1 MLIINQVFSQEEE
14 FVRYKFGNATLRSSA
29 HTLRYSKIRATDK
42 GPNTGTHKLPPEIRQ
57 RHVTSYDTLK
67 YDLRGEVL
75 RMLHG
80 MDTDMIGDFHNDDEQ
95 QDWRLENF
103 IVPPNSLLPRKKS
116 RSKDGKGEVAQS
128 TLTDRV
134 INDSQFHFTFDK
146 FVCEEILPTF
156 RKRLIA
162 CGAIPENEPA
172 TFHYQ

>member
-1 MLIINQVFSQEEE
+1 MLHYDLRHIPVLSATVR
-14 FVRYKFGNATLRSSA
+14 FVLPYRTDEQ
-29 HTLRYSKIRATDK
+29 RAK
-42 GPNTGTHKLPPEIRQ
+42 YRNTQALPVPPEIRQ

>member
-57 RHVTSYDTLK
+57 RHVTSYDTSK

-80 MDTDMIGDFHNDDEQ
+80 MDTDMTAT
-95 QDWRLENF
+95 
-103 IVPPNSLLPRKKS
+103 NSR
-116 RSKDGKGEVAQS
+116 
-128 TLTDRV
+128 
-134 INDSQFHFTFDK
+134 I
-146 FVCEEILPTF
+146 
-156 RKRLIA
+156 
-162 CGAIPENEPA
+162 
-172 TFHYQ
+172 